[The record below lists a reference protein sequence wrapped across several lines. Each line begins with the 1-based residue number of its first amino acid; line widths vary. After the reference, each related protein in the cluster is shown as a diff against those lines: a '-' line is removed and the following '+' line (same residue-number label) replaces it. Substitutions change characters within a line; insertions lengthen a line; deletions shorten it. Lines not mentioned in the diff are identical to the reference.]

1 MKSVLIIDDE
11 KDIVDAISYNL
22 TKEGY
27 SVSKS
32 YDGIS
37 GLEAAK
43 QKIPDLI
50 ILDLMLPML
59 SGIELF
65 KLLKKD
71 HKTENIPVIML
82 SAKGEESD
90 KVLGLELGAD
100 DYVTKPF
107 WMKELLARIKAA
119 LKRYGSKE
127 EIHKSAIIFGDLEIN
142 LDEHTVKSG
151 NKGINLTSKE
161 FQLLVYLAENKERAY
176 SRDKLLE
183 IVWGID
189 TSVETRTVDVHI
201 RRLREKLGKSGKY
214 IKTLHGV
221 GYKFSIKE

>member
-1 MKSVLIIDDE
+1 MKSILIIDDE

-27 SVSKS
+27 SVSKFF
-32 YDGIS
+32 DGLS
-37 GLEAAK
+37 GFEAAK

-71 HKTENIPVIML
+71 HNTENIPVIML

-100 DYVTKPF
+100 DYLTKPF
-107 WMKELLARIKAA
+107 GMKELLARIKTT
-119 LKRYGSKE
+119 LKRFGSNE
-127 EIHKSAIIFGDLEIN
+127 EIHKPIIKFGDLEIN
-142 LDEHTVKSG
+142 LDEHIVKSA
-151 NKGINLTSKE
+151 NKEINLTSKE
-161 FQLLVYLAENKERAY
+161 FQLLVFLAENKERVY

-189 TSVETRTVDVHI
+189 TIVETRTVDVHI